1 LLHVGNDGGGFA
13 GVAPVKPGGPKSAV
27 MDCGALTVTNAKFE
41 VLDDAPPPEVK
52 ECGAVGDC

>member
-1 LLHVGNDGGGFA
+1 
-13 GVAPVKPGGPKSAV
+13 
-27 MDCGALTVTNAKFE
+27 VTNAKFE